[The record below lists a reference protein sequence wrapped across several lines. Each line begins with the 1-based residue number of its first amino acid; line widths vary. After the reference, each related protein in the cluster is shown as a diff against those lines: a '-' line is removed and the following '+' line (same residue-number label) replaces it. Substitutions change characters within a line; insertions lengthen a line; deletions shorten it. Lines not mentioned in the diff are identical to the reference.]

1 MSTLDSINAGPSEA
15 VSELTRVGL
24 LVIPAA
30 PVTGLITSTPVVK
43 RDDTVQLDAGE
54 GAAFTA
60 EDFVAIG
67 GFDPNEIDIAQ
78 LEGVS
83 IDELTIKNGT
93 QFGHPLNSVPRPSVV
108 NLLEELILG
117 EVEESGIEDG
127 LTLGIPVKHVGT
139 RHGPWVNNPG
149 FHDNEV
155 SFQILNSSLET
166 WKQAFGLK
174 DSAGQGAGT
183 LIEPFSLDI
192 NMEEIVRDAVT
203 NPAFINGRI
212 PCVFMEGE
220 FVHSGDQFR
229 IEFWSCSLAE
239 GDRTSTL
246 VVGDN
251 TMVQF
256 RFNWFANKRIKR
268 FPLS

>member
-30 PVTGLITSTPVVK
+30 PVTTLIDSTPVAK
-43 RDDTVQLDAGE
+43 RDVDIAVTAAS
-54 GAAFTA
+54 GANFAPD
-60 EDFVAIG
+60 DFIAIG

-78 LEGVS
+78 VEAEAPTDTLVLKS
-83 IDELTIKNGT
+83 GT
-93 QFGHPLNSVPRPSVV
+93 QFAHPVGRVV
-108 NLLEELILG
+108 QVLEELILG

-155 SFQILNSSLET
+155 AFQILNASLET
-166 WKQAFGLK
+166 WKQSFALQ
-174 DSAGQGAGT
+174 DAAGGGVGT
-183 LIEPFSLDI
+183 IADPFFLDI

-229 IEFWSCSLAE
+229 VEFWSCSLAE
-239 GDRTSTL
+239 GDRTSQL

>member
-1 MSTLDSINAGPSEA
+1 MATLDSINAGPSEA

-24 LVIPAA
+24 LVIPAV
-30 PVTGLITSTPVVK
+30 PVTSLVDTTPVA
-43 RDDTVQLDAGE
+43 RRADTVDVSTGE
-54 GAAFTA
+54 GTAFA
-60 EDFVAIG
+60 PEDFIALG

-78 LEGVS
+78 VESVS
-83 IDELTIKNGT
+83 VDEVTMKNGT
-93 QFGHPLNSVPRPSVV
+93 EFAHPVGRVV
-108 NLLEELILG
+108 QVLEELILG

-155 SFQILNSSLET
+155 AFQIMNASLET
-166 WKQAFGLK
+166 WKQAFALQ
-174 DSAGQGAGT
+174 DDAGQGAGT
-183 LIEPFSLDI
+183 LIEPFTLDL
-192 NMEEIVRDAVT
+192 NMERIVRDAVT

-220 FVHSGDQFR
+220 YVHSGDQFR
-229 IEFWSCSLAE
+229 VEFWSCSLAE
-239 GDRTSTL
+239 GDRTSQL